1 MGLSHEENLLDLTPH
16 DLGKGCGSG
25 RLFAVVFP
33 RSRRA
38 SFSEFRRASSLKLVR
53 PSATARE
60 HSRSRIAFGEETLTS
75 CLTRVG
81 GPEIGWG
88 WIAGRALARQF
99 LPLKKPWFETPH
111 PAELDDGRA
120 IPLPSDIENH
130 LQNKDHQDCAWM
142 LVDIDMSKLSDK
154 TERLN
159 ICLPSRALRRLDSLA
174 ANLAKTIFSLK
185 D

>member
-1 MGLSHEENLLDLTPH
+1 MESGPSVSSAISALEEAMVRDAA
-16 DLGKGCGSG
+16 SG
-25 RLFAVVFP
+25 WM
-33 RSRRA
+33 
-38 SFSEFRRASSLKLVR
+38 E
-53 PSATARE
+53 
-60 HSRSRIAFGEETLTS
+60 G
-75 CLTRVG
+75 
-81 GPEIGWG
+81 
-88 WIAGRALARQF
+88 
-99 LPLKKPWFETPH
+99 
-111 PAELDDGRA
+111 ELDDGRA

-159 ICLPSRALRRLDSLA
+159 ICLPSLALRRLDSLA

>member
-1 MGLSHEENLLDLTPH
+1 MGIDSGPSVSSAISALEEAMVRDAA
-16 DLGKGCGSG
+16 SG
-25 RLFAVVFP
+25 WM
-33 RSRRA
+33 
-38 SFSEFRRASSLKLVR
+38 E
-53 PSATARE
+53 
-60 HSRSRIAFGEETLTS
+60 G
-75 CLTRVG
+75 
-81 GPEIGWG
+81 
-88 WIAGRALARQF
+88 
-99 LPLKKPWFETPH
+99 
-111 PAELDDGRA
+111 ELDDGRA

>member
-1 MGLSHEENLLDLTPH
+1 MKYPVAVWVDSGVYSAEVPDLPGVVTEADSIEELEAMVRDAA
-16 DLGKGCGSG
+16 SG
-25 RLFAVVFP
+25 WM
-33 RSRRA
+33 
-38 SFSEFRRASSLKLVR
+38 E
-53 PSATARE
+53 
-60 HSRSRIAFGEETLTS
+60 
-75 CLTRVG
+75 C
-81 GPEIGWG
+81 
-88 WIAGRALARQF
+88 
-99 LPLKKPWFETPH
+99 
-111 PAELDDGRA
+111 ELDDGRA

-174 ANLAKTIFSLK
+174 AKAGESRSGFLAKTIYALK

>member
-1 MGLSHEENLLDLTPH
+1 MLAIGLKFNNFRGIPH
-16 DLGKGCGSG
+16 
-25 RLFAVVFP
+25 P
-33 RSRRA
+33 MRS
-38 SFSEFRRASSLKLVR
+38 V
-53 PSATARE
+53 
-60 HSRSRIAFGEETLTS
+60 
-75 CLTRVG
+75 
-81 GPEIGWG
+81 GWG

-111 PAELDDGRA
+111 PAELDDSRA